1 MDKAL
6 FQLILVQPPFPPV
19 PASFLLLARTYPS
32 SPGSSMSQ
40 EDAKWELKHNITL
53 YLAWVSGGKYHWY
66 IKMCV
71 LLGHTCPRALFANV
85 HLNTPG
91 PPPFLLEMVCS
102 RLWVV
107 WCFRFHQKSKTCK
120 HTDSSQLRDVRNLQM
135 NNKCRERK
143 ARPNGLMFFTT
154 VEGLIH
160 WSQTIW
166 HAELEPGEAGRYLA
180 ADHGNIN
187 ARHFVSLCVLFSL

>member
-1 MDKAL
+1 MC
-6 FQLILVQPPFPPV
+6 FCWV
-19 PASFLLLARTYPS
+19 PHV
-32 SPGSSMSQ
+32 PG
-40 EDAKWELKHNITL
+40 
-53 YLAWVSGGKYHWY
+53 
-66 IKMCV
+66 
-71 LLGHTCPRALFANV
+71 ALFAKV

-107 WCFRFHQKSKTCK
+107 RWFRFHQKSKTCK

-166 HAELEPGEAGRYLA
+166 HAEHEPGGWEVLG

-187 ARHFVSLCVLFSL
+187 ARHFVSLCVLFPFKYLLLCFARTQFPSHMQNRLF